1 VANKLVEKYAKDQNQ
16 LFIEQSF
23 SAIASGP
30 LTLARLHAGEM
41 AQAQLENW
49 FSNISASGF
58 EMTSVSIT
66 GGQNNE
72 YLFARVQSQRF
83 VPEDCRLSKEK
94 SYRFQDSLN
103 PMLVALEINNCA
115 IPENLVLFKTEVQ
128 QILGLSALLL
138 IIGFGSL
145 LIPIIHSIR
154 LGRRLVVESD
164 LAMQTLSQIAFLP
177 VRDLVERAL
186 QASNEKT
193 SLALV
198 KSSRQ
203 VLHDIKAPIGAILA
217 VVQHISSKS
226 ENAQAANLL
235 RSATDR
241 LESISNYL
249 SSSFANIKPVELNE
263 LYRLTFS
270 IAHEQELRTGF
281 KSTVISPPQQLLKVK
296 TKCDQVLF
304 GRIISNLLTNA
315 IEALPKTNGSI
326 TINFEVIANLI
337 TICIEDNGH
346 GMSSETLKMVRSGS
360 LTTKDSGS
368 GSGISSSIGLM
379 NLWGATID
387 ISSQP
392 NNGTK
397 ILLKFPV
404 FE

>member
-1 VANKLVEKYAKDQNQ
+1 
-16 LFIEQSF
+16 
-23 SAIASGP
+23 
-30 LTLARLHAGEM
+30 
-41 AQAQLENW
+41 
-49 FSNISASGF
+49 
-58 EMTSVSIT
+58 
-66 GGQNNE
+66 
-72 YLFARVQSQRF
+72 
-83 VPEDCRLSKEK
+83 
-94 SYRFQDSLN
+94 
-103 PMLVALEINNCA
+103 
-115 IPENLVLFKTEVQ
+115 
-128 QILGLSALLL
+128 
-138 IIGFGSL
+138 
-145 LIPIIHSIR
+145 
-154 LGRRLVVESD
+154 
-164 LAMQTLSQIAFLP
+164 MQPLSQIAFLP